1 MMYAAGQKRMTSN
14 PIKTKE
20 NDEINQCQC
29 VRLWSLGLAK
39 EKKKNV
45 KT

>member
-1 MMYAAGQKRMTSN
+1 MMYAAGEKRMTPN

-20 NDEINQCQC
+20 NDEINQCHC

-39 EKKKNV
+39 EKKRKRM
-45 KT
+45 